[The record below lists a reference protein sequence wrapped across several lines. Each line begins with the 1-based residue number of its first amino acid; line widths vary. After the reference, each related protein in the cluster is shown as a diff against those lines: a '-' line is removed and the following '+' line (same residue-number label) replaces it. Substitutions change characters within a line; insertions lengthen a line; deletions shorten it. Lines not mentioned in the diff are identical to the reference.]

1 MKISKEERL
10 DILAGLY
17 AGNNI
22 VTLDG
27 DVNTLNINRV
37 ITDIHKIN
45 LDKENTC
52 PYIYLLISSGGG
64 YMCYA
69 CALKYLMKISDKP
82 IITVNI
88 SHCYSAAFSIFI
100 HGKYRIGVKGSRFLD
115 HSGKIYTTTNNK
127 RYLENMIEAGKY
139 SHEHLNEDIKT
150 IAPTYYNIRDEL
162 YKKYKGEI
170 TLCTGYDDLIHL
182 DIVDEVI

>member
-22 VTLDG
+22 VTLNAN
-27 DVNTLNINRV
+27 VNTVNINRV

-45 LDKENTC
+45 LDKENTY
-52 PYIYLLISSGGG
+52 PYIYLLISSDGG
-64 YMCYA
+64 YMCYT

-88 SHCYSAAFSIFI
+88 SHCYSAAFIIFI

-115 HSGKIYTTTNNK
+115 HSGKIYTNVNNK
-127 RYLENMIEAGKY
+127 RYLENMIKAENY
-139 SHEHLNEDIKT
+139 SHEQLNEDIKT

-162 YKKYKGEI
+162 YKCFTADTWMAI
-170 TLCTGYDDLIHL
+170 TSDLRPTL
-182 DIVDEVI
+182 EY